1 MYLGELNRSIVRFSR
16 TVIVAVVAAGCLVA
30 CSPGDIE
37 FQGKL
42 FELAGVNNIGKK
54 GPAKELAPRTGLVVP
69 PDLNKLPDPNQP
81 ASVNHA
87 EAALDLIQDPDRV
100 KQQSKEDLARQQAE
114 ACKDYELAKMRGDE
128 SSAINMEGPLG
139 PCRKSVLTSV
149 GNWMKSN

>member
-1 MYLGELNRSIVRFSR
+1 MLSGEIVGPMVRYSRAVIAAVVVGACLGGCAAEDIELN
-16 TVIVAVVAAGCLVA
+16 
-30 CSPGDIE
+30 
-37 FQGKL
+37 GKL
-42 FELAGVNNIGKK
+42 FELAGVSGIGKK

-87 EAALDLIQDPDRV
+87 EAALDLIKDPDRV
-100 KQQSKEDLARQQAE
+100 KQLSQEELQRQQAE
-114 ACKDYELAKMRGDE
+114 ACKEYELAKMRGDE
-128 SSAINMEGPLG
+128 ASAINMEGPLG